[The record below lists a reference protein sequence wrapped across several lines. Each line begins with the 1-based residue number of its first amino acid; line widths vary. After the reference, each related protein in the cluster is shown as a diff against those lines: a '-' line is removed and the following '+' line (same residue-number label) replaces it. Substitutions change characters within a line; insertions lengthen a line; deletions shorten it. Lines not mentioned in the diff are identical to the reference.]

1 MENESI
7 WRSRVQHDSE
17 HDVAHRGGPT
27 GFIGGGDVK
36 ERKLSDK
43 LSREAEIARRAKI
56 AAAIIVLRQC
66 SSKEMCVPILATVY
80 ELGLTPRER
89 VPLIRALRAQG
100 FTQSD
105 IIKALWQMES
115 EESPAYV
122 GASMECQKAAGA
134 SELPFTKP

>member
-17 HDVAHRGGPT
+17 HDVAFRGGPV
-27 GFIGGGDVK
+27 GFIGGGGVK

-56 AAAIIVLRQC
+56 AAAVLALRRC
-66 SSKEMCVPILATVY
+66 ATKEVCASVHATVY

-89 VPLIRALRAQG
+89 VPLIRTLRAQG
-100 FTQSD
+100 FTQGE
-105 IIKALWQMES
+105 IIKALWQMEEGPGY
-115 EESPAYV
+115 EEAR
-122 GASMECQKAAGA
+122 MECEKAAGEA
-134 SELPFTKP
+134 GR